1 LADLLRFEFKIRED
15 VKMIVHI
22 VTAYFDYSKL
32 TQIVRVYK
40 TRELAENKAKILE
53 ELCWKEINVFSTQ
66 VQEQE

>member
-1 LADLLRFEFKIRED
+1 
-15 VKMIVHI
+15 MIVHI